1 MKKEISKK
9 VKTGLLCGALVGV
22 MGIGGIL
29 AYFTDGD
36 TATNT
41 MTVGQISIDLQE
53 PNWEP
58 KDDITPGQDIRKD
71 PLIKNDGENDAY
83 VFLEV
88 SVPYANITTA
98 NEDGTKNKKADTE
111 LFSYSINSGWIE
123 VGSAVKNEKNHTM
136 THLYAY
142 GSADAMTPVAA
153 DASTP
158 SLFDYVRFVN
168 AIEGE
173 GLENTTQNIVINAY
187 GIQTLNIN
195 DNKDA
200 IDGNNGD
207 GVTAPADV
215 WAVLSNQAPSTDVE
229 VEEAENT
236 DIKQN

>member
-1 MKKEISKK
+1 MPFFWKYRQKQEKSKQIQDKCLYFYFEQGIIKKKIYPDHWEKRRETMKKEISKK

-98 NEDGTKNKKADTE
+98 KVM
-111 LFSYSINSGWIE
+111 FSQVWI
-123 VGSAVKNEKNHTM
+123 
-136 THLYAY
+136 
-142 GSADAMTPVAA
+142 
-153 DASTP
+153 
-158 SLFDYVRFVN
+158 
-168 AIEGE
+168 
-173 GLENTTQNIVINAY
+173 
-187 GIQTLNIN
+187 
-195 DNKDA
+195 
-200 IDGNNGD
+200 
-207 GVTAPADV
+207 
-215 WAVLSNQAPSTDVE
+215 
-229 VEEAENT
+229 
-236 DIKQN
+236 